1 MHVHILVCVQ
11 ECFELITQ
19 HLGELLNEAIPAPN
33 RTREIVT
40 EDTYRS
46 LDSIAL
52 MSCWYEQTGSDFFPI
67 RTHQN
72 TFFFSCSTISV
83 WSTEKPHFLTT

>member
-19 HLGELLNEAIPAPN
+19 HLGELLNEAIPAPK

-40 EDTYRS
+40 EDT
-46 LDSIAL
+46 IAL
-52 MSCWYEQTGSDFFPI
+52 TRSP
-67 RTHQN
+67 
-72 TFFFSCSTISV
+72 
-83 WSTEKPHFLTT
+83 